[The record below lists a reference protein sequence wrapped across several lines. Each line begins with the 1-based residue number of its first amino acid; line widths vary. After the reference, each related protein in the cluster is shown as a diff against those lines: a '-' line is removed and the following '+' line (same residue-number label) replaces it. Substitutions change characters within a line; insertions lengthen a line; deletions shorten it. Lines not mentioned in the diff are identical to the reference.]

1 MSGADAGRRT
11 GLRVRTF
18 RGAALEGLSNDDRD
32 ALDDRSQHLALLP
45 NAPVPPTLDAEVP
58 MFAPA
63 TGIRSRTALTTLAL
77 ALASSGLAAQVVQQ
91 NAPRLL
97 DLHTTSDAAKAAL
110 RTAISEQQN
119 LAGAPRIR
127 AAAARAVAAD
137 TSFALARVFQA
148 FVGPGTGAERAQ
160 TITSML
166 PALANASA
174 GELLLA
180 TAWRESA
187 AGRAAVYQEILRSV
201 TNLAPDDSAIA
212 YAYWITQRTGKTPAE
227 RVAAGRDFEKRFPTF
242 APIYNQVAYDMQ
254 AAGDA
259 EGARAE
265 IEQYVKLAPMQP
277 NGLDTYAEILSIQGR
292 WQEAMAKARAVIAM
306 DSAWA
311 GTAAGYL
318 RLGIIQTAMGDGA
331 AARASFA
338 RRNDIVPSDANRLS
352 SAQWTAITYVVA
364 GDRAGAMRELGNLMS
379 IAQTANNAAGL
390 AGTHQM
396 MAIVEAFLGDKSAA
410 AGHLKAGETGRP
422 TAQRAELE
430 AIVYSRIGDV
440 PSTRAAVAEV
450 RSLIAPTNVGVHT
463 FNALLAA
470 TENDQAAASRE
481 LADAPNDD
489 LFANALRADM
499 LAKQGKSGEAAALRK
514 QVASSPVNTLGNAT
528 VDVLRVLAH
537 LQATRQ

>member
-1 MSGADAGRRT
+1 
-11 GLRVRTF
+11 
-18 RGAALEGLSNDDRD
+18 
-32 ALDDRSQHLALLP
+32 
-45 NAPVPPTLDAEVP
+45 

-63 TGIRSRTALTTLAL
+63 TGSRSRMALTTLAL
-77 ALASSGLAAQVVQQ
+77 ALFSSGLAAQVVQQ
-91 NAPRLL
+91 SAPRLL
-97 DLHTTSDAAKAAL
+97 DLHTTSEATKTAFRAAL
-110 RTAISEQQN
+110 SEQFN

-137 TSFALARVFQA
+137 TSFALARVYQA
-148 FVGPGTGAERAQ
+148 FVGPGTGPERAQ

-174 GELLLA
+174 AELLLA

-227 RVAAGRDFEKRFPTF
+227 RVAAGRDFEKRFPSF
-242 APIYNQVAYDMQ
+242 APTYNQLAYDLQ

-259 EGARAE
+259 EGARAQ
-265 IEQYVKLAPMQP
+265 IDQYVKLAPMQP
-277 NGLDTYAEILSIQGR
+277 NGLDTYAEILSLQGR

-338 RRNDIVPSDANRLS
+338 RRNEIVPSDATRLS
-352 SAQWTAITYVVA
+352 TAQWTAITYVVA
-364 GDRAGAMRELGNLMS
+364 GDRAGAMRELANVMS
-379 IAQTANNAAGL
+379 IAQTANNAAQL

-396 MAIVEAFLGDKSAA
+396 MAVVEAFLGDKNAA

-422 TAQRAELE
+422 TVGRAEVE

-440 PSTRAAVAEV
+440 ASTRTAVAEV
-450 RSLIAPTNVGVHT
+450 RSLIAPTNLAVHT

-470 TENDQAAASRE
+470 TENDQATASRE

-499 LAKQGKSGEAAALRK
+499 LAKQGKSTEAAALRK
-514 QVASSPVNTLGNAT
+514 QVAASPVNAIGNAT
-528 VDVLRVLAH
+528 VDALRVLAH
-537 LQATRQ
+537 LQVTRQ